1 MTDDGY
7 RLSKQ
12 LAHSISPFT
21 VRVIVPNRV
30 ATLTDAPVV
39 EKESKQESSIFREK
53 EGWMMEKM
61 VRRTLEPDVPVAERN
76 EYKR

>member
-1 MTDDGY
+1 MNGC

-21 VRVIVPNRV
+21 VRVIAPTRA
-30 ATLTDAPVV
+30 ATLTDATVV
-39 EKESKQESSIFREK
+39 EKESKQESSVYREK
-53 EGWMMEKM
+53 EGWMVEKM
-61 VRRTLEPDVPVAERN
+61 VRRTLEPSVPEAEEN